1 MRVSVAPYDPVM
13 AEFDAVG
20 VIASD
25 LAKTVAFYRSLG
37 GELTFEADGH
47 VEFTYASG
55 FRLMIDSVATIESFS
70 TFEPAEGGRN
80 VGLAFVC
87 ASPAEVD
94 ELHATVVA
102 AGHPSRVA
110 PFDAPWGQ
118 RYATVLDPD
127 DNPVDLFAALG

>member
-1 MRVSVAPYDPVM
+1 MAGFYDAAM
-13 AEFDAVG
+13 AELDAVG
-20 VIASD
+20 VIATD
-25 LAKTVAFYRSLG
+25 LPATVAFYRLLG

-55 FRLMIDSVATIESFS
+55 SRLMIDAVATIESFS
-70 TFEPAEGGRN
+70 SYEPATGGRN

-94 ELHATVVA
+94 ARHATMVS
-102 AGHPSRVA
+102 AGHRSAVE